1 MKITLSEIMAEVKKE
16 IEVPEDFKL
25 NWMMGDGIKTKEQAI
40 KCAVAFVKNMIEL
53 KSE

>member
-1 MKITLSEIMAEVKKE
+1 MKIALSEIMNEVRKE
-16 IEVPEDFKL
+16 IEVPENFKL

-40 KCAVAFVKNMIEL
+40 KCAVAFVKSFL